1 MLVFSFSII
10 CTNLLF
16 GSRFVV
22 FLTNPIYFYFL
33 ADKIRSESMFFHSEF
48 VVSSFCF
55 SFTKLILHHF
65 YAICELLCHLLQ
77 FSYFFSNH
85 IFIYNV
91 CISIHRNTDIR
102 VPHDILSNVL
112 FAFFEL
118 FVLGVCNLIAGRF
131 LIPFPAYSITISLF
145 PLFFV
150 LILSSDFLCSWL
162 ICFRSPIC
170 IFTI

>member
-102 VPHDILSNVL
+102 VPHDILSKFHIHATL
-112 FAFFEL
+112 FGAIMPWIFSFI
-118 FVLGVCNLIAGRF
+118 GCS
-131 LIPFPAYSITISLF
+131 PASLLF
-145 PLFFV
+145 PKKEQPLRKHFA
-150 LILSSDFLCSWL
+150 S
-162 ICFRSPIC
+162 
-170 IFTI
+170 

>member
-16 GSRFVV
+16 GSLFVV

-102 VPHDILSNVL
+102 VPHDILSKFHIHATLDHFGTGSMCKICDV
-112 FAFFEL
+112 
-118 FVLGVCNLIAGRF
+118 
-131 LIPFPAYSITISLF
+131 
-145 PLFFV
+145 
-150 LILSSDFLCSWL
+150 ILSLKFQPFSEL
-162 ICFRSPIC
+162 
-170 IFTI
+170 